1 MIKDR
6 NNIPKL
12 LENLKKAGKESVQ
25 VGVFN
30 PDVATY
36 AAANEFGVPS
46 KNIPERSFIRMTLD
60 KKEVQ
65 EKCRNALEPLFDVNE
80 NPMQALDKVAVILT
94 AEVKRTMT
102 TAEYKP
108 NAPETI
114 KRKGPG
120 KNPLYDTGTLQKSIM
135 AKVV

>member
-12 LENLKKAGKESVQ
+12 LENLKKAGKKSVQ

-46 KNIPERSFIRMTLD
+46 KNIPENRS
-60 KKEVQ
+60 
-65 EKCRNALEPLFDVNE
+65 
-80 NPMQALDKVAVILT
+80 
-94 AEVKRTMT
+94 
-102 TAEYKP
+102 
-108 NAPETI
+108 
-114 KRKGPG
+114 
-120 KNPLYDTGTLQKSIM
+120 
-135 AKVV
+135 